1 VRFARVVFAAAGI
14 WGILITLPL
23 YLLIDFIG
31 RNGPPAINHTE
42 FYYGFV
48 GVTLAWQFAFLLIAK
63 DPLRLRLVM
72 VPSIFEKVSYVLS
85 ILVLFVR
92 HQLSVSQS
100 VLAVTDLIWATLFII
115 SFIRTD
121 SNLVEPRL
129 A

>member
-1 VRFARVVFAAAGI
+1 VFTAAGI

-23 YLLIDFIG
+23 YLLINLIG
-31 RNGPPAINHTE
+31 RRSPPAINHTE

-63 DPLRLRLVM
+63 DPYRLRLM
-72 VPSIFEKVSYVLS
+72 MLPSILEKASYVLS
-85 ILVLFVR
+85 ILLLFLQ

-100 VLAVTDLIWATLFII
+100 LLAVTDFIWAVLFIA
-115 SFIRTD
+115 SFMKTD
-121 SNLVEPRL
+121 SKPVRPGL